1 MNLKRVFGFLSIAL
15 GVAVAVI
22 LGLHQGLSLIA
33 VALSFGASLGL
44 AGAIV
49 ATPVESDNNYKSWN
63 ITALDADVTG
73 SFVHGF
79 GANPPDFFT
88 ITPALSFGTSDTSV
102 WGMTAAG
109 TQFTLTK
116 QNATGSG
123 GQTAG
128 TSVVAKVW
136 GWGPHSAAR

>member
-1 MNLKRVFGFLSIAL
+1 MNLKRVLACLALAL
-15 GVAVAVI
+15 GVVVAV
-22 LGLHQGLSLIA
+22 LVGLHQGLSFNA
-33 VALSFGASLGL
+33 VLVFCTGLGL

-49 ATPVESDNNYKSWN
+49 ATPVETTNNYKSWN

-73 SFVHGF
+73 TFLHNF
-79 GANPPDFFT
+79 GPNPPDFFT
-88 ITPALSFGTSDTSV
+88 LTPALSEGTTNTST

-123 GQTAG
+123 GASPS
-128 TSVVAKVW
+128 TSIVAKVF
-136 GWGPHSAAR
+136 GWLPHTAAR